1 MKKVQHNWKRMSTRD
16 KVKFKDKMDDL
27 ASKNRVS
34 DADLEEILDD
44 YGLNEGKE
52 SIGMTFLRKHK
63 TKDKQ

>member
-1 MKKVQHNWKRMSTRD
+1 MSKRD

-44 YGLNEGKE
+44 YGLTEGNE
-52 SIGMTFLRKHK
+52 SIGMSFLRKHK
-63 TKDKQ
+63 TKDKR